1 MQYQNRRAALNDAF
15 RQSFAGGRVMVT
27 RGIAALHPYIQSD
40 ILFEVRRFNAF
51 NEANDPYGEHDFG
64 AIDVDG
70 AGKVFWKIDYYAPD
84 MRRGSADPSNPA
96 LTSRV
101 LTIML
106 AEEY

>member
-1 MQYQNRRAALNDAF
+1 
-15 RQSFAGGRVMVT
+15 MVT
-27 RGIAALHPYIQSD
+27 RGIVALHPYIQGN

-51 NEANDPYGEHDFG
+51 SEQNYPDGEHDFG

-70 AGKVFWKIDYYAPD
+70 AGKVFWKIYYYATY
-84 MRRGSADPSNPA
+84 MRTGSADPASVA